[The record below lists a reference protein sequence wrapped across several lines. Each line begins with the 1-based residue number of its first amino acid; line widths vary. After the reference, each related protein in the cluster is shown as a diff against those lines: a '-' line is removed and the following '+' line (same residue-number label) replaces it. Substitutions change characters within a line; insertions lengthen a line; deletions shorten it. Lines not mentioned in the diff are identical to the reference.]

1 MCCEENNIFIGLDY
15 DDTFTRDPVGWA
27 EFVKMMLARGHEVM
41 IVTWRTPEEAVE
53 VGHDMNY
60 WKLPVPVYATS
71 RKAKMKYMFEQGICI
86 DVVID
91 DNPNSWT
98 TSMQPQSAGLWN

>member
-1 MCCEENNIFIGLDY
+1 
-15 DDTFTRDPVGWA
+15 
-27 EFVKMMLARGHEVM
+27 
-41 IVTWRTPEEAVE
+41 
-53 VGHDMNY
+53 
-60 WKLPVPVYATS
+60 
-71 RKAKMKYMFEQGICI
+71 MFEQGICI